1 MIIYT
6 NGWFTS
12 SIILAGPK
20 TSHFMKIDKMSF
32 YIYQLHM
39 ILIQNYFILNIV
51 LKICTVFYFLK
62 QYRYTSKKS
71 WIWAVEYF
79 LQKKNAI

>member
-1 MIIYT
+1 
-6 NGWFTS
+6 
-12 SIILAGPK
+12 
-20 TSHFMKIDKMSF
+20 MSF
-32 YIYQLHM
+32 YIYQLHR

-79 LQKKNAI
+79 LQKKKCYLGRGGYKFYASLKEDVVA